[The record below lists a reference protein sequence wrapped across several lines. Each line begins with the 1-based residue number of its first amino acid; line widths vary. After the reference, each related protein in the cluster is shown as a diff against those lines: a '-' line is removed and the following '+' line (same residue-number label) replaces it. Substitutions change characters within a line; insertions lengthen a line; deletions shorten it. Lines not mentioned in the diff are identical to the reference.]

1 MKSAL
6 ITVTTWRFERI
17 VKVFRVYIANI
28 CWLPLCCYGYS
39 LNLPICRSR
48 VRIPQGFFSSWT
60 VVQFLKKDF
69 PPKLIFFFYSKSK
82 TCKKSISLEVRGFFF
97 QVVEDPYHVWKK
109 ILVQLGVEPRTFRVW
124 GERDNHY
131 TTEPAAHRRSKCW
144 IVKCSLTKIIISK
157 IGLKTDTDREIKWKK
172 DMISL
177 ILTFLYFIV

>member
-39 LNLPICRSR
+39 LNLPICRSQ

-60 VVQFLKKDF
+60 VVQFKKKDF

-82 TCKKSISLEVRGFFF
+82 TCKKSISLEVRVFF

-109 ILVQLGVEPRTFRVW
+109 KYWFSWGSNPGPFACEANVITTTLLNQPHILGVNVE
-124 GERDNHY
+124 
-131 TTEPAAHRRSKCW
+131 
-144 IVKCSLTKIIISK
+144 
-157 IGLKTDTDREIKWKK
+157 
-172 DMISL
+172 
-177 ILTFLYFIV
+177 

>member
-60 VVQFLKKDF
+60 VVQFKKKDF
-69 PPKLIFFFYSKSK
+69 PPKLIFFFLFQVEDMQEIHIFRSSW
-82 TCKKSISLEVRGFFF
+82 FFF

-109 ILVQLGVEPRTFRVW
+109 KYWFSWGSNPGPFACEANVITTTLLNQSHTGRV
-124 GERDNHY
+124 N
-131 TTEPAAHRRSKCW
+131 
-144 IVKCSLTKIIISK
+144 VK
-157 IGLKTDTDREIKWKK
+157 
-172 DMISL
+172 
-177 ILTFLYFIV
+177 

>member
-60 VVQFLKKDF
+60 VVQFKKKDF
-69 PPKLIFFFYSKSK
+69 PENWFIFLFQVEDMQEIHIFRSSW
-82 TCKKSISLEVRGFFF
+82 FFF

-144 IVKCSLTKIIISK
+144 IVKCSLTKK
-157 IGLKTDTDREIKWKK
+157 LFQK
-172 DMISL
+172 
-177 ILTFLYFIV
+177 

>member
-28 CWLPLCCYGYS
+28 CWLPLCYYGYS

-60 VVQFLKKDF
+60 VVQFKKKRF
-69 PPKLIFFFYSKSK
+69 SPKIDFFFYSKSK
-82 TCKKSISLEVRGFFF
+82 TCKKSISLEVRGFV

-109 ILVQLGVEPRTFRVW
+109 NIGSAGGRTQDLSRV
-124 GERDNHY
+124 
-131 TTEPAAHRRSKCW
+131 RRTW
-144 IVKCSLTKIIISK
+144 
-157 IGLKTDTDREIKWKK
+157 
-172 DMISL
+172 
-177 ILTFLYFIV
+177 

>member
-48 VRIPQGFFSSWT
+48 VRIPQGLFSSWT
-60 VVQFLKKDF
+60 VVQFKKKDF
-69 PPKLIFFFYSKSK
+69 PENWFIFLFQVEDMQEIHIFRSSW
-82 TCKKSISLEVRGFFF
+82 FF

-109 ILVQLGVEPRTFRVW
+109 IVVQLGVEPRTFRVW

-131 TTEPAAHRRSKCW
+131 TTEPAAHNWNKCW
-144 IVKCSLTKIIISK
+144 IVKCSLTKK
-157 IGLKTDTDREIKWKK
+157 LFQK
-172 DMISL
+172 
-177 ILTFLYFIV
+177 

>member
-48 VRIPQGFFSSWT
+48 VRIPQGLFSSWT
-60 VVQFLKKDF
+60 VVQFKKKDF
-69 PPKLIFFFYSKSK
+69 PENWFIFLFQVEDMQEIHIF
-82 TCKKSISLEVRGFFF
+82 RF

-131 TTEPAAHRRSKCW
+131 TTEPAAHRGNKCW
-144 IVKCSLTKIIISK
+144 IVKCSLTKK
-157 IGLKTDTDREIKWKK
+157 LFQK
-172 DMISL
+172 
-177 ILTFLYFIV
+177 

>member
-1 MKSAL
+1 MQE
-6 ITVTTWRFERI
+6 IHI
-17 VKVFRVYIANI
+17 FR
-28 CWLPLCCYGYS
+28 
-39 LNLPICRSR
+39 
-48 VRIPQGFFSSWT
+48 SSW
-60 VVQFLKKDF
+60 
-69 PPKLIFFFYSKSK
+69 
-82 TCKKSISLEVRGFFF
+82 FFF

-131 TTEPAAHRRSKCW
+131 TTEPVAHMWNKCW
-144 IVKCSLTKIIISK
+144 IVKCSLTKKIISK

>member
-60 VVQFLKKDF
+60 VVQFKKKDF

-82 TCKKSISLEVRGFFF
+82 TCKKSISLEVRVFF

-109 ILVQLGVEPRTFRVW
+109 KYWFSWGSNPGPFACEANVITTTLLNQPHTIGINVE
-124 GERDNHY
+124 
-131 TTEPAAHRRSKCW
+131 
-144 IVKCSLTKIIISK
+144 
-157 IGLKTDTDREIKWKK
+157 
-172 DMISL
+172 
-177 ILTFLYFIV
+177 

>member
-60 VVQFLKKDF
+60 VVQFKKKDF
-69 PPKLIFFFYSKSK
+69 PENWFIFLFQVEDMQEIHIFRSSW
-82 TCKKSISLEVRGFFF
+82 FFF

-131 TTEPAAHRRSKCW
+131 TTEPAAHMGSKCW

>member
-48 VRIPQGFFSSWT
+48 VRIPQVLFFFMNSSTILKKKIFPQNWFFFLFQVEDMQEIPIFRSSW
-60 VVQFLKKDF
+60 
-69 PPKLIFFFYSKSK
+69 
-82 TCKKSISLEVRGFFF
+82 FFF
-97 QVVEDPYHVWKK
+97 QVVEHPYHVWKK

-131 TTEPAAHRRSKCW
+131 TTEPAARRGNKCW
-144 IVKCSLTKIIISK
+144 IVKCSLTKK
-157 IGLKTDTDREIKWKK
+157 IFKNRVKTRYW
-172 DMISL
+172 
-177 ILTFLYFIV
+177 

>member
-60 VVQFLKKDF
+60 VVQFKKKRFSPKIDF
-69 PPKLIFFFYSKSK
+69 FIYSKSK
-82 TCKKSISLEVRGFFF
+82 TCKKSISLEVRGFV

-109 ILVQLGVEPRTFRVW
+109 KYWFSW
-124 GERDNHY
+124 GSNPGPFACEANVI
-131 TTEPAAHRRSKCW
+131 TTTLLNQPH
-144 IVKCSLTKIIISK
+144 T
-157 IGLKTDTDREIKWKK
+157 
-172 DMISL
+172 
-177 ILTFLYFIV
+177 

>member
-48 VRIPQGFFSSWT
+48 VRIPQGLFSSWT
-60 VVQFLKKDF
+60 VVQFKKKDF
-69 PPKLIFFFYSKSK
+69 PENWFIFLFQVEDMQEIHIFRSSW
-82 TCKKSISLEVRGFFF
+82 FFF

-131 TTEPAAHRRSKCW
+131 TTEPAAHNRNKCL
-144 IVKCSLTKIIISK
+144 IVKCSLTKK
-157 IGLKTDTDREIKWKK
+157 LFQK
-172 DMISL
+172 
-177 ILTFLYFIV
+177 

>member
-48 VRIPQGFFSSWT
+48 VRIPQGLFSSWT
-60 VVQFLKKDF
+60 VVQFKKKDF
-69 PPKLIFFFYSKSK
+69 PENWFIFLFQVEDMQEIHIFRSSW
-82 TCKKSISLEVRGFFF
+82 FFF

-131 TTEPAAHRRSKCW
+131 TTEPAAHTPNKCW
-144 IVKCSLTKIIISK
+144 IVKCSLTKK
-157 IGLKTDTDREIKWKK
+157 LFQK
-172 DMISL
+172 
-177 ILTFLYFIV
+177 

>member
-60 VVQFLKKDF
+60 VVQFLKKRF
-69 PPKLIFFFYSKSK
+69 SPKIDFFF
-82 TCKKSISLEVRGFFF
+82 SIPSRRHARNPYRFFF

-131 TTEPAAHRRSKCW
+131 TTEPAARDGNKCW
-144 IVKCSLTKIIISK
+144 IVKCSLTKKIISK
-157 IGLKTDTDREIKWKK
+157 IGLKTDTDREIK
-172 DMISL
+172 
-177 ILTFLYFIV
+177 

>member
-60 VVQFLKKDF
+60 VVQFKKKDF

-82 TCKKSISLEVRGFFF
+82 TCKKSISLEVRVFF

-109 ILVQLGVEPRTFRVW
+109 KYWFSWGSNPGPFACEANVITTTLLNQPHTGGVNVE
-124 GERDNHY
+124 
-131 TTEPAAHRRSKCW
+131 
-144 IVKCSLTKIIISK
+144 
-157 IGLKTDTDREIKWKK
+157 
-172 DMISL
+172 
-177 ILTFLYFIV
+177 

>member
-48 VRIPQGFFSSWT
+48 VRIPQGLFSSWT
-60 VVQFLKKDF
+60 VVQFKKKDF

-82 TCKKSISLEVRGFFF
+82 TCKKSIS
-97 QVVEDPYHVWKK
+97 VEDPYHVWKK

-131 TTEPAAHRRSKCW
+131 TTEPAAHIRNECW
-144 IVKCSLTKIIISK
+144 IVN
-157 IGLKTDTDREIKWKK
+157 
-172 DMISL
+172 
-177 ILTFLYFIV
+177 VA

>member
-60 VVQFLKKDF
+60 VVQFKKKRF
-69 PPKLIFFFYSKSK
+69 SPKIDFFFYSKSK
-82 TCKKSISLEVRGFFF
+82 TCKKSISLEVRGFV

-131 TTEPAAHRRSKCW
+131 TTEPDAHMWNKCW
-144 IVKCSLTKIIISK
+144 IVKCSLTKKIISK

>member
-60 VVQFLKKDF
+60 VVQFKKKRF
-69 PPKLIFFFYSKSK
+69 SPKIDFFFYSKSK
-82 TCKKSISLEVRGFFF
+82 TCKKSISLEVRGFV

-109 ILVQLGVEPRTFRVW
+109 KYWFSWGSNPGPFACEANVITTTLLNQSHTVGVNVE
-124 GERDNHY
+124 
-131 TTEPAAHRRSKCW
+131 
-144 IVKCSLTKIIISK
+144 
-157 IGLKTDTDREIKWKK
+157 
-172 DMISL
+172 
-177 ILTFLYFIV
+177 